1 MRPRVPCPE
10 VKRPALTLSQPAAHA
25 KGIRC
30 GAGRPFAATAPRSGC
45 GPGGGPRTAGL
56 ASARAA
62 PQRGDEETPS
72 MSAARTAPQGRFP
85 PIPPERMTPEQR
97 QAAEAIAG
105 GPRGGVRGPFNAL
118 LRSPAL
124 ADRFQRVGEYL
135 RFNSSIPAA
144 LNEFAILIA
153 AREWSA
159 QYEWYAHHR
168 LAMQAGLSPAIAQA
182 VAEGRRPEGMSADE
196 ALVHEFC
203 TELHRSRT
211 VSDATF
217 ERARD
222 RFGEQGVVDL
232 LGVSG
237 YYVAVAMVLNVAQ
250 VPLPEGV
257 PPPLAPL
264 PPAR

>member
-1 MRPRVPCPE
+1 M
-10 VKRPALTLSQPAAHA
+10 SQTT
-25 KGIRC
+25 
-30 GAGRPFAATAPRSGC
+30 AGR
-45 GPGGGPRTAGL
+45 L
-56 ASARAA
+56 
-62 PQRGDEETPS
+62 
-72 MSAARTAPQGRFP
+72 P

-97 QAAEAIAG
+97 GVAEAIAG
-105 GPRGGVRGPFNAL
+105 GPRGGVRGAVNAL

-135 RFNSSIPAA
+135 RFSSSIPPA

-168 LAMQAGLSPAIAQA
+168 LAMQAGLSPQIAA
-182 VAEGRRPEGMSADE
+182 DLAAGREPQGMGEDE
-196 ALVHEFC
+196 RIVWRFC
-203 TELHRSRT
+203 TELHRDRT
-211 VSDATF
+211 VSDAAF
-217 ERARD
+217 EAAKA

-257 PPPLAPL
+257 APPLAPL
-264 PPAR
+264 PRR

>member
-1 MRPRVPCPE
+1 M
-10 VKRPALTLSQPAAHA
+10 SQSQTDA
-25 KGIRC
+25 
-30 GAGRPFAATAPRSGC
+30 
-45 GPGGGPRTAGL
+45 
-56 ASARAA
+56 
-62 PQRGDEETPS
+62 
-72 MSAARTAPQGRFP
+72 GRFP

-97 QAAEAIAG
+97 GVAEAIAG

-135 RFNSSIPAA
+135 RFNSSIPPA

-168 LAMQAGLSPAIAQA
+168 LAMQAELSPQIAA
-182 VAEGRRPEGMSADE
+182 DLAAGREPEGMSEDE
-196 ALVHEFC
+196 RIVWRFC
-203 TELHRSRT
+203 TELHRDRT

-217 ERARD
+217 EAAKA

-237 YYVAVAMVLNVAQ
+237 YYVAVAMVLNVAE

-257 PPPLAPL
+257 APPLAPL
-264 PPAR
+264 SKR

>member
-1 MRPRVPCPE
+1 M
-10 VKRPALTLSQPAAHA
+10 SQSQTDA
-25 KGIRC
+25 
-30 GAGRPFAATAPRSGC
+30 
-45 GPGGGPRTAGL
+45 
-56 ASARAA
+56 
-62 PQRGDEETPS
+62 
-72 MSAARTAPQGRFP
+72 GRFP

-97 QAAEAIAG
+97 GVAEAIAG

-135 RFNSSIPAA
+135 RFNSSIPPA

-168 LAMQAGLSPAIAQA
+168 LAMQAGLSPQIAA
-182 VAEGRRPEGMSADE
+182 DLAAGREPEGMSEDE
-196 ALVHEFC
+196 RIVWRFC
-203 TELHRSRT
+203 TELHRDRT

-217 ERARD
+217 EAAKA

-237 YYVAVAMVLNVAQ
+237 YYVAVAMVLNVAE

-257 PPPLAPL
+257 APPLAPL
-264 PPAR
+264 SKR

>member
-1 MRPRVPCPE
+1 MSS
-10 VKRPALTLSQPAAHA
+10 A
-25 KGIRC
+25 
-30 GAGRPFAATAPRSGC
+30 GAAAT
-45 GPGGGPRTAGL
+45 
-56 ASARAA
+56 
-62 PQRGDEETPS
+62 PS
-72 MSAARTAPQGRFP
+72 QGRFP

-97 QAAEAIAG
+97 AAAEAIAS
-105 GPRGGVRGPFNAL
+105 GPRGGLRGPFSAL
-118 LRSPAL
+118 LRSPVL

-144 LNEFAILIA
+144 LNELAILIT
-153 AREWSA
+153 AREWTA

-182 VAEGRRPEGMSADE
+182 IAEGRRPEGMSADE
-196 ALVHEFC
+196 ALVYDFC
-203 TELHRSRT
+203 TELHRTRT

-217 ERARD
+217 ERARA

-232 LGVSG
+232 IGVSG

-257 PPPLAPL
+257 APPLRPL
-264 PPAR
+264 PGR